1 MIAQIPIME
10 KIGSDYDSHFMLHV
24 HFVTSRA
31 QLWCFDSRT
40 GWKIDLPSRFTLPL
54 GNTSKVSAVENWFQN
69 QHLHPEN
76 VQTSPKFL
84 PAEISSTAR
93 LDEANSCG
101 PCSSWEYILFLSV
114 PVAGRCRPVPG
125 RTSEGAAGCRP
136 VAGRAGCRPVP
147 VAGRCRLGKLSN

>member
-1 MIAQIPIME
+1 MIAQIPIVE
-10 KIGSDYDSHFMLHV
+10 NIGSDYDSQFMLHV

-31 QLWCFDSRT
+31 HLWCFDSRT

-101 PCSSWEYILFLSV
+101 PCSSWVYINWFEALLKHVSRGKF
-114 PVAGRCRPVPG
+114 GRPFTQNSTNWVCLEWNIPSG
-125 RTSEGAAGCRP
+125 YLT
-136 VAGRAGCRPVP
+136 
-147 VAGRCRLGKLSN
+147 

>member
-114 PVAGRCRPVPG
+114 PVPAGAGRRRPVPA
-125 RTSEGAAGCRP
+125 GAGPYVWRCCRLP
-136 VAGRAGCRPVP
+136 AVP
-147 VAGRCRLGKLSN
+147 VAGRCRLPAGAGWES